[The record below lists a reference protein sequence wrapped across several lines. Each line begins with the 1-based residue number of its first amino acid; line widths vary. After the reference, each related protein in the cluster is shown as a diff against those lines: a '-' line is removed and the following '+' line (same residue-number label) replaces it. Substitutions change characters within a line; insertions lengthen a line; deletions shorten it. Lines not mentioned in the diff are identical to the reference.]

1 MSEGGGG
8 GGGWLLRLQLLQP
21 QPSPHPGG
29 ADAGAVG
36 PDADRIAGLGEGPT
50 EVPKP
55 PYDADVAG
63 ELPAPSRGPR

>member
-1 MSEGGGG
+1 MSEGGE
-8 GGGWLLRLQLLQP
+8 GWLLRLQLLQP
-21 QPSPHPGG
+21 QPSLPPEG

-36 PDADRIAGLGEGPT
+36 PDVDRIAGLDEGLP

-55 PYDADVAG
+55 PYDADVAD